1 MMGGIIQIVLGLFLW
16 KVVPGW
22 IEYGSASVCDFIRL
36 LFNIVGVILT
46 IMGVIRV
53 LGNLLSF

>member
-22 IEYGSASVCDFIRL
+22 IEYGSTSVRDFIRL
-36 LFNIVGVILT
+36 IFNIVGVILT
-46 IMGVIRV
+46 IAGVIRV
-53 LGNLLSF
+53 FGNLLSF